1 LGYFY
6 KLNLS
11 TQLNIEEGKK
21 MGKKE
26 EIIAVITPALE
37 VLGFYLEDVTITSAG
52 RRSMLTVIVD
62 GDTHLSLDQVT
73 AATKGISEIVEGI
86 QSLGQTPFT
95 LEVTSPGLDRPL
107 TKPRHWRKNIDRLV
121 KVILLDGS
129 EVKGRVKDVSET
141 FVTIDE
147 QVINFTDIKRATLEI
162 EFKQVGK

>member
-1 LGYFY
+1 
-6 KLNLS
+6 
-11 TQLNIEEGKK
+11 

-26 EIIAVITPALE
+26 EISAAITPVLSD
-37 VLGFYLEDVTITSAG
+37 LGFYLEDITITSAG

-73 AATKGISEIVEGI
+73 VATKAISEIVENI
-86 QSLGQTPFT
+86 QSLGQAPFT

-121 KVILLDGS
+121 KIVLLDGK
-129 EVKGRVKDVSET
+129 EIKGRVKDATEILATV
-141 FVTIDE
+141 DE
-147 QVINFTDIKRATLEI
+147 QVVKFSDIKRATLEI

>member
-1 LGYFY
+1 
-6 KLNLS
+6 
-11 TQLNIEEGKK
+11 

-26 EIIAVITPALE
+26 EISAAITPALSA
-37 VLGFYLEDVTITSAG
+37 LGFYLEDVTITSAG

-73 AATKGISEIVEGI
+73 SATKAIGEIVESI
-86 QSLGQTPFT
+86 QSLGETPFT

-121 KVILLDGS
+121 KVVLLDGK
-129 EVKGRVKDVSET
+129 EVKGRIKAASEVSAT
-141 FVTIDE
+141 VDE
-147 QVINFTDIKRATLEI
+147 SEINFTDIKRASLEV

>member
-1 LGYFY
+1 
-6 KLNLS
+6 
-11 TQLNIEEGKK
+11 

-26 EIIAVITPALE
+26 EISAEITPALSD
-37 VLGFYLEDVTITSAG
+37 LGFYLEDITITSAG

-73 AATKGISEIVEGI
+73 VATKAISEIVENI
-86 QSLGQTPFT
+86 QSLGQAPFT

-121 KVILLDGS
+121 KIVLLDGKD
-129 EVKGRVKDVSET
+129 VKGRVKDATDISA
-141 FVTIDE
+141 TIDE
-147 QVINFTDIKRATLEI
+147 QVIKFSDIKRATLEI

>member
-1 LGYFY
+1 
-6 KLNLS
+6 
-11 TQLNIEEGKK
+11 

-26 EIIAVITPALE
+26 EISAVITPALSD
-37 VLGFYLEDVTITSAG
+37 LGFYLEDITITSAG

-73 AATKGISEIVEGI
+73 VATKAISEIVENI
-86 QSLGQTPFT
+86 QSLGQAPFT

-121 KVILLDGS
+121 KIVLLDGK
-129 EVKGRVKDVSET
+129 EIKGRVKDATEISATV
-141 FVTIDE
+141 DE
-147 QVINFTDIKRATLEI
+147 QAVKFSDIKRATLEI

>member
-1 LGYFY
+1 
-6 KLNLS
+6 
-11 TQLNIEEGKK
+11 

-26 EIIAVITPALE
+26 EISAAITPALSD
-37 VLGFYLEDVTITSAG
+37 LGFYLEDITITSAG

-73 AATKGISEIVEGI
+73 VATKAISEIVENI
-86 QSLGQTPFT
+86 QSLGQAPFT

-121 KVILLDGS
+121 KIVLLDGK
-129 EVKGRVKDVSET
+129 EVKGRVKDATEISATV
-141 FVTIDE
+141 DD
-147 QVINFTDIKRATLEI
+147 QVVKFSDIKRATLEI